1 MEVTVEIIGAS
12 CLPEVNGKCQSFV
25 EIQSTTKSW
34 HKTKVYQSAKPI
46 WNEKYSFP
54 LKDTDKSICLLFHV
68 NKDVFH
74 YVIPF
79 TFLSGSTELK
89 LPVLSTPNSSLAG
102 ASNSMAN
109 PELFLKVSCNQ
120 LDYRSLYFAEKQKVE
135 DLQTK
140 LVDMEKH
147 ISQDKRPKYGSQ
159 EENDIAYIQRAWKR
173 RQQSSQLTSLVSQF
187 SNSTLGKKLKER
199 NSIIREIVKTEEVY
213 VRSLQEIQKHYV
225 EPLKLH
231 LSDEKTKKK
240 MLTDKEFRLVFGN
253 LEQILA
259 IHDVF
264 LQMLRQRMDQWPLC
278 TIGDCIY
285 SVIPLFFMYVTY
297 VTNYDESLNILR
309 DLSSKSKEFSTFVMF
324 TRKKASGQLDL
335 KALLILPIQRIP
347 RYILLLRELLKN
359 TDESHIDYQNIV
371 KAKRKLEKLTMMIN
385 EKKRKHESLLMVER
399 TRKLLESVS
408 LNRDHLP
415 PHNHTFHLA
424 DKIIL
429 HREGSSTE
437 HQSFY
442 CMIWDD
448 IILLFTIGKKSG
460 STTSLIRGLVK
471 GSSRKS
477 VATAAAGK
485 DGNKIMIQEL
495 PIDPLEKSKE
505 VFDEE
510 LDEHLKYH
518 SHYPLKNAVLQDFE
532 DQNLICLDLL
542 SQSKDNVVVYVRL
555 IFEVE
560 QQSATERKNQIWH
573 EKLGDILHKHQ
584 HQQDQ
589 QRPLVISNS
598 ASAQLLGPTTTA
610 TTKTSPSSRSAT
622 VIINDTGG
630 VNGWQQKPQQPT
642 LNSSASNGKMPNIKS
657 SNSNNIGQIS
667 SSLSIGNVVIINKK

>member
-1 MEVTVEIIGAS
+1 M
-12 CLPEVNGKCQSFV
+12 
-25 EIQSTTKSW
+25 
-34 HKTKVYQSAKPI
+34 
-46 WNEKYSFP
+46 
-54 LKDTDKSICLLFHV
+54 
-68 NKDVFH
+68 
-74 YVIPF
+74 IPF
-79 TFLSGSTELK
+79 KFLSGSTELK
-89 LPVLSTPNSSLAG
+89 LPVFS
-102 ASNSMAN
+102 ASNSTLADASN
-109 PELFLKVSCNQ
+109 SVATPELFLKVSCNQ
-120 LDYRSLYFAEKQKVE
+120 VDYRSLYFAEKQKVDE
-135 DLQTK
+135 LQTK
-140 LVDMEKH
+140 IVDMEKH
-147 ISQDKRPKYGSQ
+147 ISQDKRPKYATQ
-159 EENDIAYIQRAWKR
+159 EENDVAYIQRAWKR

-199 NSIIREIVKTEEVY
+199 NNIIREIVKTEEVY

-225 EPLKLH
+225 EPLKHH
-231 LSDEKTKKK
+231 LADEKTKKK

-253 LEQILA
+253 VEQILA

-309 DLSSKSKEFSTFVMF
+309 ELSSKSKEFSTFVMF

-385 EKKRKHESLLMVER
+385 EKKRKHESILMVER
-399 TRKLLESVS
+399 TGKLLESVS
-408 LNRDHLP
+408 LNRDHRP

-429 HREGSSTE
+429 HREGSNTE

-477 VATAAAGK
+477 VATTAAGK
-485 DGNKIMIQEL
+485 DGSKIMIQEL

-518 SHYPLKNAVLQDFE
+518 SHYPLKNAVLQELE

-573 EKLGDILHKHQ
+573 EKLADILHKCQ
-584 HQQDQ
+584 HPQDQ
-589 QRPLVISNS
+589 QQQTLVTANS
-598 ASAQLLGPTTTA
+598 ASAHSVASTTNNSTITA
-610 TTKTSPSSRSAT
+610 TTKTNPSNQYGT
-622 VIINDTGG
+622 VTINNAGF
-630 VNGWQQKPQQPT
+630 VNARQQQPQQPT
-642 LNSSASNGKMPNIKS
+642 LNSSVSAGKIPNVN
-657 SNSNNIGQIS
+657 NSNVNNNVQLPYS
-667 SSLSIGNVVIINKK
+667 SSVGNVVIINKK